1 MLHAH
6 GGRTTLLAVA
16 SLLVAATGSVAVA
29 GTASAATITNVTVTE
44 DNLQGWAHQA
54 FDNVNY
60 LASNQQFVAGPG
72 TPPLGGG
79 SLKMSLSS
87 AENPDRVEL
96 FRTERYDGT
105 EISDLRTLTYS
116 TYSRAAAGNDTPQQP
131 AYLRLSVDTNADG
144 GTDDTLFFFPANN
157 GEPAQGRWQ
166 TWNASFDTGGWT
178 EAETPATEFTLA
190 EYAVAH
196 PGATIVKNEDAAVPS
211 QVDGGVALLVGGSGL
226 ATQMD
231 GEYFINVINIGTA
244 DPADPAGELLTR
256 YDLEPPQPTVSIGDA
271 QVVEG
276 NAGAALSFPV
286 TVANPTAK
294 AVRVEYHTVR
304 GTALP
309 VSDYKAAFNAV
320 TIPAGQTTGEIV
332 VQVVSDT
339 VNEPT
344 ETLTVVGTAPGYG
357 RMSDGTATGTI
368 LDDDPAVV
376 PPPAPTPT
384 VVIPVSADLKVKGSG
399 HKAGK
404 DDIVADAR
412 GKAAGA
418 KVTLLRK
425 TSSGSFKKI
434 ATAKLDSK
442 GNHTF
447 KKIKDKNGTE
457 KTTYKVKVSSTDLTT
472 KDKGRI
478 DLS

>member
-6 GGRTTLLAVA
+6 GGRISIAAAA
-16 SLLVAATGSVAVA
+16 SLLIVAAGSTAAVAAT
-29 GTASAATITNVTVTE
+29 TNVTVTE
-44 DNLQGWAHQA
+44 GNLGDWVQQA
-54 FDNVNY
+54 Y
-60 LASNQQFVAGPG
+60 EGATSLTPNQQFVPGPG

-79 SLKMSLSS
+79 SLKMSLNT
-87 AENPDRVEL
+87 ADNPDRVEA
-96 FRTERYDGT
+96 FRTAKYDT
-105 EISDLRTLTYS
+105 TPLANLPTLTYS
-116 TYSRAAAGNDTPQQP
+116 TYVPANAGTPQQP
-131 AYLRLSVDTNADG
+131 AYLRLFVDTDG
-144 GTDDTLFFFPANN
+144 VAGADDTLTFYPANN
-157 GEPAQGRWQ
+157 GTPTPGTWQ
-166 TWNASFDTGGWT
+166 TWDARAVDARWTVDDGSTPTTLTAYLALPGNAD
-178 EAETPATEFTLA
+178 
-190 EYAVAH
+190 
-196 PGATIVKNEDAAVPS
+196 ATIVGQDGPPS
-211 QVDGGVALLVGGSGL
+211 QAGGGIALLVGGSTIFPQADGDHFINIIRIGTL
-226 ATQMD
+226 ATAP
-231 GEYFINVINIGTA
+231 GSEEAI
-244 DPADPAGELLTR
+244 TR
-256 YDLEPPQPTVSIGDA
+256 YDLEPLQPIVSIGDA

-276 NAGAALSFPV
+276 NGGAALSFPV
-286 TVANPTAK
+286 TVESPTARG
-294 AVRVEYHTVR
+294 VRVEYNTVR

-309 VSDYKAAFNAV
+309 PGDYRAVLGAV
-320 TIPAGQTTGEIV
+320 TIPAGETTGTIV

-339 VNEPT
+339 IAEPT
-344 ETLTVVGTAPGYG
+344 ETLTLAGTAPGYG
-357 RMSDGTATGTI
+357 RMGRGTATGTI

-434 ATAKLDSK
+434 ATAKLNSK